1 MLKDQDT
8 AILAD
13 GLTILSQCRR
23 ETGDIWQAHYG
34 AASIAGYF
42 FAKANRLTG
51 KVEEAVAV
59 ENRRIGTGFRKRR
72 RRRWKI
78 SGRLSIRFRR

>member
-23 ETGDIWQAHYG
+23 QTGDIWQAHYG
-34 AASIAGYF
+34 AAAIAG
-42 FAKANRLTG
+42 
-51 KVEEAVAV
+51 
-59 ENRRIGTGFRKRR
+59 
-72 RRRWKI
+72 
-78 SGRLSIRFRR
+78 